1 MITLNAFLAAIQEN
15 IARITRYESGGDG
28 KGGGCDCIGLII
40 GAIRLAG
47 ETWSGTHGSN
57 YAARYEMSTFGNAS
71 MFLGE
76 IVYKAREPGED
87 KYDLPD
93 RYKNSGDLRDYYHV
107 GVVTSVSPLN
117 ITHCTSGSG
126 CKIQTLNSEGELV
139 WTPSTNG
146 GIKVDTKQGQWKYG
160 GKLKM
165 VDYNDVLYDA
175 IVTAATGR
183 TVNLRANPSEN
194 STILKAVPIG
204 SDIQV
209 YEEKGDWSR
218 VKWNYWDG
226 WMMNKFIV
234 PVEPTDI
241 YSQLKEARDALAHAL
256 AVIEGLMGG
265 GVG

>member
-1 MITLNAFLAAIQEN
+1 MIPLKAFLSAIQEN
-15 IARITRYESGGDG
+15 TARITHYLSGGDG
-28 KGGGCDCIGLII
+28 RDGGCDCIGLII

-47 ETWSGTHGSN
+47 GTWNGTHGSN
-57 YAARYEMSTFGNAS
+57 YAARSEMTAFGRVS
-71 MFLGE
+71 DLYLGE
-76 IVYKAREPGED
+76 VVYKAKSPTDSG
-87 KYDLPD
+87 YALPD
-93 RYKNSGDLRDYYHV
+93 RYKGSGDLLDYYHV
-107 GVVTSVSPLN
+107 GVVTNVNPLI
-117 ITHCTSGSG
+117 ITHCTGVS
-126 CKIQTLNSEGELV
+126 
-139 WTPSTNG
+139 G
-146 GIKVDTKQGQWKYG
+146 GIKEDNQPGQWKYG
-160 GKLKM
+160 GQLKM

-234 PVEPTDI
+234 PAEPTDI